1 MKKLILFFV
10 FISFFVSGQK
20 SCCQYATVPKTEDLK
35 TTGKFELTVKN
46 TGDESFKVPKEINFC
61 NMRMVDFEVFND
73 ETQLFEKVKRTEN
86 DVDCFT
92 NRHRLK
98 RIKPNKTHTYQVN
111 LKSYF
116 EVIWSE
122 HFFEKFNNRKYRF
135 KISFAFNDDQNRGE
149 NLLTGWITKTDGI
162 LSN

>member
-1 MKKLILFFV
+1 MNKLILFFV
-10 FISFFVSGQK
+10 FISCFVSGQK
-20 SCCQYATVPKTEDLK
+20 SCCQYVTAAKTDYLK
-35 TTGKFELTVKN
+35 STGKFELIIKN

-61 NMRMVDFEVFND
+61 NMRMVDFEFYND

-92 NRHRLK
+92 YRDKLK

-116 EVIWSE
+116 DVIWSE
-122 HFFEKFNNRKYRF
+122 YFFESFNDKKYRF
-135 KISFAFNDDQNRGE
+135 KISFAFNDYHNRGK
-149 NLLTGWITKTDGI
+149 NLMTDWIYK
-162 LSN
+162 N